1 MRADDTA
8 GTAPADPETPV
19 EAPPETG
26 EAQEARIAK
35 RKKLLRILAIV
46 VVTIALLWGLWYV
59 LTQAGRESTDTA
71 YVGADSATVT
81 ALVSGPVAAVRVSG
95 TQAVQTGD
103 ILVLLQHAAQRI
115 ALAAPHA
122 AMTQERTR
130 YGPADATAPRA

>member
-1 MRADDTA
+1 MMADDTA
-8 GTAPADPETPV
+8 ATAPADPETPV

-59 LTQAGRESTDTA
+59 LTQAGRVSTDNA

-95 TQAVQTGD
+95 TPAVKKRSEEHTSELQS
-103 ILVLLQHAAQRI
+103 LLRTAHA
-115 ALAAPHA
+115 
-122 AMTQERTR
+122 
-130 YGPADATAPRA
+130 GFC